1 MLALNVAYVNIL
13 SKNVKKDSTNNEPKF
28 IIDNYVKLPYNIKM
42 NGGSFFMQKLKEEVR
57 EKIMRAGAR
66 LFKAKGFDN
75 TSMKDIAQ
83 SAEVSTGNIYR
94 YFLTKHHLL
103 SELQQ
108 EMEKELE
115 SFFQNIP
122 ISCEELN
129 SEKAFKLIK
138 DKVIE
143 LAKIKSE
150 ELDMMF
156 KCVDQ
161 GLFKDFKNKM
171 LEMFTE
177 KFEKIAKNTGNGNGD
192 KVLCGAMAR
201 SLFEGFYYI
210 VRENVQDIE
219 KLDRNLDAY
228 YKLLLVDLD
237 KRILGVLKNG

>member
-1 MLALNVAYVNIL
+1 
-13 SKNVKKDSTNNEPKF
+13 
-28 IIDNYVKLPYNIKM
+28 
-42 NGGSFFMQKLKEEVR
+42 MQKLKEEVR
-57 EKIMRAGAR
+57 EKIMRAGST
-66 LFKAKGFDN
+66 LFKTKGFDN
-75 TSMKDIAQ
+75 TSMKDIAER
-83 SAEVSTGNIYR
+83 AEISTGNIYR

-108 EMEKELE
+108 EMEKDLE
-115 SFFQNIP
+115 TFFQNVP

-129 SEKAFKLIK
+129 SERAFKLIK

-143 LAKIKSE
+143 LAKTKGE

-156 KCVDQ
+156 KCVEQ
-161 GLFKDFKNKM
+161 GIFKNFKSKM

-177 KFEKIAKNTGNGNGD
+177 KFEKIAKNTSSGNED

-210 VRENVQDIE
+210 VSENVQNIE
-219 KLDRNLDAY
+219 KLDRNLEIY
-228 YKLLLVDLD
+228 YKLLLADLD